1 MSLHFRRQ
9 ERPQLLVAS
18 SQVQLLQAG
27 TPSSPC
33 CAERPEAAC
42 PGLGPALLSN
52 CGRLPDFSGLGFL
65 AFISTQS
72 RASSPLSAGS
82 LLGRPGPLWVREGLR
97 EKPLCETTKQG
108 GTPASNGHLGQG
120 SPLTVRSPGSWL
132 GPQRGCSPPPSGR
145 GSSPGGET
153 GAEAIPAGQGHP
165 HPHVAQTPPAPWTV
179 WEGRVLARKVTPTL
193 RSAGLRGCRRGE
205 CPPETQPTPGPQGAE
220 PGAGGASGPKR
231 GGPLGLPLGK

>member
-82 LLGRPGPLWVREGLR
+82 LLGRPGPLWVRESLR
-97 EKPLCETTKQG
+97 RSRYVRPRSREEPLLVM
-108 GTPASNGHLGQG
+108 GT
-120 SPLTVRSPGSWL
+120 
-132 GPQRGCSPPPSGR
+132 
-145 GSSPGGET
+145 
-153 GAEAIPAGQGHP
+153 
-165 HPHVAQTPPAPWTV
+165 
-179 WEGRVLARKVTPTL
+179 LAR
-193 RSAGLRGCRRGE
+193 
-205 CPPETQPTPGPQGAE
+205 GP
-220 PGAGGASGPKR
+220 R
-231 GGPLGLPLGK
+231 